1 LLVAV
6 GTSRFPQTPSTG
18 PLPGQAASPPALTLP
33 SELDRKTSFKRNG
46 PATLADFEAGG
57 RLNVQARFCKAK
69 KNAPQNPSANAQAL
83 LAKRVTRHPAK
94 SSGSGDDESEAPT
107 P

>member
-1 LLVAV
+1 V
-6 GTSRFPQTPSTG
+6 
-18 PLPGQAASPPALTLP
+18 
-33 SELDRKTSFKRNG
+33 DRKTSFKRNG
-46 PATLADFEAGG
+46 PATLADFEAGD

-83 LAKRVTRHPAK
+83 LAKRVTGHPAK

>member
-1 LLVAV
+1 LLVA
-6 GTSRFPQTPSTG
+6 GGASRFPQTPSTG
-18 PLPGQAASPPALTLP
+18 PLRGQAASPAA
-33 SELDRKTSFKRNG
+33 SFQAEW
-46 PATLADFEAGG
+46 PATLADFEAGD

-83 LAKRVTRHPAK
+83 LAKRVTGHPAK
-94 SSGSGDDESEAPT
+94 SFGSGDDESEAPT